1 LHKHLQVA
9 STAFTVMVEMQND
22 LSLTQRKNN
31 TVTSIIGYID
41 CRSVSS
47 AALVRW
53 SSRFL
58 SEFFFSHFG
67 AMTAVHK
74 SSTRERQKAMIR
86 YEELDMQDLAY
97 LLMLSIKRRGSS
109 PAIDRSS
116 DMIQTA
122 NLARGKVGDR

>member
-1 LHKHLQVA
+1 MSDGLNCEESSSSLHKHLQVA
-9 STAFTVMVEMQND
+9 STAFTVMVELQND

-74 SSTRERQKAMIR
+74 SSTRETK
-86 YEELDMQDLAY
+86 
-97 LLMLSIKRRGSS
+97 
-109 PAIDRSS
+109 S
-116 DMIQTA
+116 DDKI
-122 NLARGKVGDR
+122 